1 MRTFLVSSILI
12 IGFVGSCAA
21 IDNPLPNYAKEK
33 FGGEPFTRA
42 EIELL
47 DRAGSLEDSP
57 AVSGTMRSGLDRE
70 TDPQRRIRHL
80 LIEWLCKNK
89 GARELITPRGLI
101 LIDAR
106 VEGELDLRDIDVP
119 FPISATHCTFAN
131 RISANRARLPT
142 LELVDTVV
150 GSSQNGEAVVMD
162 GAHIGSD
169 LIIKDN
175 TRIRGEFRLQGADIG
190 KDIYCRSCGF
200 MNPGD
205 GRRAFN
211 IEGAVV
217 AGSVILDQAE
227 IQGEVIM
234 TGSQVQGQLILHNG
248 TKTTHLG
255 ATAIRADYILAKGGI
270 RIGPGFES
278 NAELSFCAATVS
290 GDFSISAKLSHN
302 GAPAALCINGAKIAG
317 NFRCDKK
324 CEITGQTMMLN
335 SQIDGNLEFSGCK
348 LEASD
353 FALHSEGT
361 KVGGSVVIDNSSK
374 FNGCTLLRGMTIG
387 RSLYFHNATFTC
399 KQDRVAINAHGV
411 RVGGSLVLNQCEVK
425 GKVQLMNARVND
437 SIAWEEMI
445 LPEQA
450 TLDLQAASSHTFCDD
465 GRGFPKVTFL
475 DGYHYDRIEARGHA
489 DIHVRIDKWLR
500 SQRDFT
506 PDSEKSENATDF
518 IPGPYEQLASA
529 LKASGDTVG
538 AREVRIAKG
547 RDQGRAAP
555 WFSTSAIW
563 FNGFGRVCEYGTR
576 PDYAFYLSVI
586 FVLIASYV
594 FSRLHRNDLIIPA
607 KIEVTKNLSTNRLQ
621 YKLPPNYPRFH
632 AIMFSLETFIPF
644 FKLDQ
649 TTNWI
654 GAPEHIARVR
664 FLRLFSLSVKGSWVC
679 RILWGFAI
687 VGAVMTAL
695 WVGALAGISKA

>member
-1 MRTFLVSSILI
+1 MKNYLVASSLILVL
-12 IGFVGSCAA
+12 VGICEA
-21 IDNPLPNYAKEK
+21 IDNPLPQYAKEK
-33 FGGEPFTRA
+33 FGGEPFSLA

-47 DRAGSLEDSP
+47 DRAGSLENSP
-57 AVSGTMRSGLDRE
+57 TVTGAVLSGLNRE
-70 TDPQRRIRHL
+70 TDPQRTIRHL

-89 GARELITPRGLI
+89 GAREHVTPRGLI

-106 VEGELDLRDIDVP
+106 VEGELDLRDVDIP
-119 FPISATHCTFAN
+119 FPISATHCTFTN
-131 RISANRARLPT
+131 RISANRAKLPT
-142 LELVDTVV
+142 LELIDTIVR
-150 GSSQNGEAVVMD
+150 SSQNGEAVVMD
-162 GAHIGSD
+162 GAHVGAD
-169 LIIKDN
+169 LIIKN
-175 TRIRGEFRLQGADIG
+175 GTRILGEFRLQGANIG
-190 KDIYCRSCGF
+190 KDIYCSSSGF
-200 MNPGD
+200 MNPGI

-211 IEGAVV
+211 IEGAVI
-217 AGSVILDQAE
+217 AGSIILDRAE

-234 TGSQVQGQLILHNG
+234 TGSQVHGQLILHNG
-248 TKTTHLG
+248 TTTTHLG
-255 ATAIRADYILAKGGI
+255 STAIRADYILAKGGI

-290 GDFSISAKLSHN
+290 GDFSISAKLSRN
-302 GAPAALCINGAKIAG
+302 GSPAALCLNGAKIAG
-317 NFRCDKK
+317 NFRCDNK

-335 SQIDGNLEFSGCK
+335 SQIDGNLEFSACK

-361 KVGGSVVIDNSSK
+361 KVGGSVVIDNGSK
-374 FNGCTLLRGMTIG
+374 FSGCTLLRGMTIG
-387 RSLYFHNATFTC
+387 RSLYFHDATFVS
-399 KQDRVAINAHGV
+399 KQDNVAINAHGV
-411 RVGGSLVLNQCEVK
+411 RVGGSLVLNRCEVT

-445 LPEQA
+445 RPEQA
-450 TLDLQAASSHTFCDD
+450 TLDLQAATSHTFSDD
-465 GRGFPKVTFL
+465 GRGFPRITFL
-475 DGYHYDRIEARGHA
+475 DGYHYDRIEARGHS
-489 DIHVRIDKWLR
+489 DIHTRIDNWLR

-506 PDSEKSENATDF
+506 PDSERSENATNF
-518 IPGPYEQLASA
+518 IPGPYEQLANA
-529 LKASGDTVG
+529 LKASGDSEG

-563 FNGFGRVCEYGTR
+563 FNGFGRICEYGTR

-586 FVLIASYV
+586 FVLMASYV
-594 FSRLHRNDLIIPA
+594 FSRFHRSDLIIPA

-621 YKLPPNYPRFH
+621 YTLPPNYPRFH

-654 GAPEHIARVR
+654 GAPEHLARVK
-664 FLRLFSLSVKGSWVC
+664 FLRLFFLPVKGSWVC

-687 VGAVMTAL
+687 VGVVMTTL
-695 WVGALAGISKA
+695 WVGALAGISKS